1 MELKAERTVT
11 QPPSGTNFPPLWRE
25 ACPPANNRTTYRKA
39 EMELED
45 KSS

>member
-1 MELKAERTVT
+1 MELKAERKVT

-25 ACPPANNRTTYRKA
+25 VCPPASNRTAYRKA
-39 EMELED
+39 EMELRY